1 MTGRKLKLA
10 VCKDEENSE
19 EGTFCP
25 KVLLGEDIHT
35 RHLWSPKPNLL
46 ALGEKVSTMF
56 KGPVTLK
63 IQDPERST
71 LPQLSDNQ
79 LIESK

>member
-1 MTGRKLKLA
+1 MTTGRKTMKLA
-10 VCKDEENSE
+10 VFRDEENSE

-25 KVLLGEDIHT
+25 EVLLGEDIHA

-46 ALGEKVSTMF
+46 ALGEKVSAIF

-63 IQDPERST
+63 IQGPERST
-71 LPQLSDNQ
+71 LL
-79 LIESK
+79 